1 MYCVTPAMSK
11 SPKPQP
17 NLNKMVLYLVRY
29 DFRHHLYITFAT
41 SRLVLVASF
50 ALMNPKYFHTTHF
63 LAPGRS

>member
-17 NLNKMVLYLVRY
+17 NLNKMVPSLVRY
-29 DFRHHLYITFAT
+29 DFRHHLYITFVT